1 MAINLKALQPHKVSR
16 DLSGYITYIYGP
28 GGAGKTTFGS
38 KMPKPLLLAFEKG
51 YNALPGVI
59 AQDVTTWGEM
69 KQVLRQLDDPEIKD
83 TFKTIII
90 DTVDIASQLCE
101 KYICN
106 QLGIEN
112 IGDGG
117 WTTNGWAKVKREWE
131 TTFRNITMKGY
142 AVVFISHSKDKTFK
156 RKDGTEYNQIVP
168 SCSTAY
174 NEIIKNMSDIMGYID
189 VNAGQRTL
197 ILRSADESVDCKSR
211 FSQIA
216 PAIPFGYDNLV
227 KALYDAIDKE
237 AQETN
242 NSYVTDVREQVT
254 EAPVY
259 DYDALMKEFQDIIGK
274 LMSENQPYYAPR
286 VTQIID
292 KYLGKGKKVSDA
304 TIAQVELVYLIVD
317 EIKSTL
323 LNK

>member
-51 YNALPGVI
+51 YNALPGVM

-142 AVVFISHSKDKTFK
+142 AVVFISHSKDKVFK

-197 ILRSADESVDCKSR
+197 ILRSSDESVDCKSR

-216 PAIPFGYDNLV
+216 SAIPFGYDNLV

-242 NSYVTDVREQVT
+242 NSYVTDTREQVT
-254 EAPVY
+254 EAPTY

-274 LMSENQPYYAPR
+274 LMSENQSYYAPR